1 MAAEALGP
9 GELEEFRAQL
19 AEAEAALR
27 AGGLAAGER
36 EELEE
41 MARELR
47 EVLEL
52 AAEVDLRR
60 QEAQWAQESQ
70 EAESHQGGR
79 GEGKGGGAPAG
90 GAEGGGSSRAVGGA
104 VPAAAA
110 GGTRPA
116 DAYAP
121 VAAPEGRR
129 VAEAPVMPEPPKRD
143 LRVLPTDSAEV
154 AERKRKQ
161 LKAHKSRERFARMDL
176 EQQTKQ
182 QGWQAFQKQ
191 KQKGRKP
198 GGSGVGGGGGGRRVG
213 LGVRP
218 AAGKKRPY

>member
-1 MAAEALGP
+1 MAGGGGGLGP

-36 EELEE
+36 EELGEV
-41 MARELR
+41 AQELR

-52 AAEVDLRR
+52 AAEVE
-60 QEAQWAQESQ
+60 EAQ
-70 EAESHQGGR
+70 EAEAHQGGR

-90 GAEGGGSSRAVGGA
+90 GAEGGGLSRGVGGA

-176 EQQTKQ
+176 EHQTKQ